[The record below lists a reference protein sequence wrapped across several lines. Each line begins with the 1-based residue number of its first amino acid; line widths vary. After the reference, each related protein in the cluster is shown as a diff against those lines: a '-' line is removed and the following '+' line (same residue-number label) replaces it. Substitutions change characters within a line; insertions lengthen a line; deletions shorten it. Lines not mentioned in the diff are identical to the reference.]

1 MDNSFIIYC
10 KLHPTKQA
18 VKYCKDCKIF
28 ICRECSFSNHE
39 THNSS
44 LQTLNIPSHPK
55 ENIKNLKELTKIKL
69 SDYNAVTFKCM
80 NQVFHQ
86 AKDYCQNCKNF
97 ICKNCIS
104 KHDKSHIILNL
115 SDIFNQF
122 NFVINDIIVGEKN
135 IEKKSDEKII
145 EKKKEINI
153 HVNQIDYEKYINQID
168 DYILK
173 LNLLKNNL
181 INIFAQR
188 EKFYKD
194 YIVNLYEENEKK
206 IIEKEKNKISNEI
219 PLDDEEYKEVI
230 AQFLI
235 LHDNVKFE
243 KEINK
248 IIQYYIDFQNLIRES
263 YPKLIHHTDN
273 NNDSNLD
280 NLNFNF
286 QNFNINEVNKQINE
300 INKILL
306 EKIDNEINNL
316 FNNNE
321 LSNINENIKEN
332 KEKYNEDLSK
342 IVNLSNKIINEEMN
356 KILIPK
362 QNIFNENN
370 NQNNEVREIIKE
382 IPKEIIKEVIKE
394 VPKEI
399 IKEIPQ
405 SIKQKFNENE
415 LIYEKLKNDIDY
427 IGVQKTIPNESK
439 EIEKII
445 EVPKE
450 VEKIVEK
457 EVEKIVEVPKEVIV
471 EKIVEVPKEIEKI
484 VEVPKEIEKI
494 VEKIVEVP
502 KEVIVEKIVEVPK
515 EIEKIVE
522 VPKEIEKIVEVPK
535 EVIVEKIVEVPKEVE
550 KIVEVPKEVIVEKIV
565 EVPKEVEKI
574 VEKIVE
580 VPKEIEKI
588 VEVPK
593 EVEKIVEKEVEKI
606 VEVPKEVIVEKIVEV
621 PKEIIVEKIVEVPKE
636 VEKIVEVSKEV
647 EKSVEV
653 PKEEKN
659 QPKEIEIIVPK
670 KKFDNNELSKSLFI
684 QLYIPSLYKKENEVN
699 KETITLMNRNSSTQI
714 VKTEEI
720 KDSKLNDYLDEN
732 QLEEEE
738 EEIPI
743 DKSTINLLSE
753 ETIENLKNE
762 LPHTINSIKEQI
774 KEGKEINVILSEI
787 KWNERNLLELIS
799 LGQKSQKFYVFNP
812 FKGKIEEIELEN
824 NFTFPIYNSFI
835 NILPYIYLSGGKEEG
850 QDLNIFYALK
860 REGEKKLEITKLP
873 HMIEKRSNHSMIYI
887 PNKKL
892 ILSISGSKSSV
903 EKYDCL
909 NKEWEL
915 LPNLSK
921 PRERPGCTLIND
933 YLYIFFGF
941 ERFKSKYLF
950 DIERININDFS
961 DWERLSPK
969 IKPSLMKKQS
979 VGIVNYINKDGDNV
993 IIITGGVNSL
1003 RNETI
1008 DSMTFDFEKNDIN
1021 KLLTPLPFESAFIN
1035 IEFIQL
1041 FDGNYYN
1048 INVNNQ
1054 LIKFDQNE
1062 EKFS

>member
-55 ENIKNLKELTKIKL
+55 ENIKSLKELTKIKL
-69 SDYNAVTFKCM
+69 SDYNSVTFKCM

-122 NFVINDIIVGEKN
+122 NFLINDIITGEKN

-168 DYILK
+168 DYIVK

-219 PLDDEEYKEVI
+219 PLDNEEYKEVI

-306 EKIDNEINNL
+306 EKIDIEINNL

-321 LSNINENIKEN
+321 LSNINKNIKEN

-342 IVNLSNKIINEEMN
+342 IVNLSNEIINEEMN

-362 QNIFNENN
+362 QKIFDENN
-370 NQNNEVREIIKE
+370 NQKNEVREIIKE

-427 IGVQKTIPNESK
+427 IGIQKAIPNESK
-439 EIEKII
+439 EIEKIV

-450 VEKIVEK
+450 VEKIVEKIVEVPKEVIVEKIVEK

-471 EKIVEVPKEIEKI
+471 EKVVEVPKEIEKI
-484 VEVPKEIEKI
+484 VEVPKEVEKIVEKIVEVPKEVEKI

-522 VPKEIEKIVEVPK
+522 VPKEVIIEKIVEVPK
-535 EVIVEKIVEVPKEVE
+535 EVIVEKV
-550 KIVEVPKEVIVEKIV
+550 
-565 EVPKEVEKI
+565 
-574 VEKIVE
+574 VE

-621 PKEIIVEKIVEVPKE
+621 PKEVIVEKIIEVPKE
-636 VEKIVEVSKEV
+636 VEKIVEKI
-647 EKSVEV
+647 VEV
-653 PKEEKN
+653 PKDEKN

-684 QLYIPSLYKKENEVN
+684 QSYIPSLYKKENEVN

-720 KDSKLNDYLDEN
+720 KDSKLNEYLDEN

-762 LPHTINSIKEQI
+762 LPNTINSIKEQI
-774 KEGKEINVILSEI
+774 KEGKEINIILSEI

-812 FKGKIEEIELEN
+812 FKEKIEEIELEN

-850 QDLNIFYALK
+850 QDLNIFYALR

-979 VGIVNYINKDGDNV
+979 VGIVNYINKDNNNV

-1003 RNETI
+1003 RNESI
-1008 DSMTFDFEKNDIN
+1008 DSMTFDFEKNDVN

-1035 IEFIQL
+1035 IEFIKL